1 MRYPYIIKILL
12 CVWHTTLS
20 LAQNNN
26 VVPALEE
33 EHLNGRVQQVV
44 STRYEAAIRGGEI
57 VPIAKLESVE
67 EDYILSF
74 DTNGNKVQEQ
84 YYDPDGKIGA
94 VYSYNYSEDNKL
106 LQINYQNRLAQDVNC
121 ETAYEYDEQNK
132 LLAQI
137 STCGNT
143 TLNTSTYYQYN
154 SEGLLIKT
162 AQYDGRQKLDREI
175 LCEYNQ
181 QQQILRTT
189 YLFPQ
194 DSTANYYLTCRYD
207 NKRLAEKT
215 EYYANGAVHTI
226 ETYDRAERLISVVQY
241 QEDGK
246 VLDKLV
252 HQYNANGCVVQT
264 TVFDADGK
272 MQRFV
277 SYEYDK
283 KKRIVKTNLNYP
295 IDKKKYCISYTYATN
310 GNLSSEVNEDIA
322 NNRTTTYKYV
332 YDRQNNWVKKITF
345 EDKKPKDIIIRTISY
360 Y

>member
-12 CVWHTTLS
+12 CVCHTTLL

-26 VVPALEE
+26 MAPASENE
-33 EHLNGRVQQVV
+33 RLNGRVQQVI

-74 DTNGNKVQEQ
+74 DTKGNKVQEQ
-84 YYDPDGKIGA
+84 YYDPDGKVGA
-94 VYSYNYSEDNKL
+94 VYSYLYNEANKL

-121 ETAYEYDEQNK
+121 ETAYEYNEQNQ
-132 LLAQI
+132 LLSQI

-154 SEGLLIKT
+154 FEGLLIKT
-162 AQYDGRQKLDREI
+162 AQYDGRQKLDRESV
-175 LCEYNQ
+175 CEYNN
-181 QQQILRTT
+181 QQQIVKTS

-194 DSTANYYLTCRYD
+194 NPTANYYLTCRYD

-215 EYYANGAVHTI
+215 EYYANGALHTI

-246 VLDKLV
+246 VLDKLI
-252 HQYNANGCVVQT
+252 HQYDADGAIIQT
-264 TVFDADGK
+264 TVFDANGK

-283 KKRIVKTNLNYP
+283 KKRVVKTNLNYP
-295 IDKKKYCISYTYATN
+295 ADKKKYCISYTYASN
-310 GNLSSEVNEDIA
+310 GKLSSETNEDIT
-322 NNRTTTYKYV
+322 NNRTTMYKYL

-345 EDKKPKDIIIRTISY
+345 EDKKPKDIVVRTIIY